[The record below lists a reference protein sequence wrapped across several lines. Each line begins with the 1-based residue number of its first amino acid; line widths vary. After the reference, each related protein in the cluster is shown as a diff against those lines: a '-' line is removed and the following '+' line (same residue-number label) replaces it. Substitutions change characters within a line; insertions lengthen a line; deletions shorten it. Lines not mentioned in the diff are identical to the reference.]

1 MGLFKVFWDIASAQ
15 ICASRKGVFCLLQ
28 ESATVL
34 VTKKHKE
41 IAMHAW
47 KKCWAAAALC
57 ATLSSANAQLLI
69 GQTAGFT
76 GQVAAGVKETSD
88 GAKLYIDTVNAKG
101 GVNGQKIE
109 VVALDDKFDPK
120 LAAENARKLIE
131 ENNVLALF
139 LNRGTPHTEA
149 IIPLLDKHGVA
160 LVAPSTGAMVLH
172 QPVRKYVFNVRAT
185 YQREAEKAMTHLA
198 SMGISR
204 IGVVYADDS
213 FGADGLA
220 GAQKGLVAAKITPVL
235 QEKFDRA
242 KPEFPPIAAKLV
254 KADAQ
259 AVLIIASGSAVVDAN
274 NAIRTAGSAAQI
286 VTLSNNAS
294 TGFIKSLGA
303 NARGVIVTQVYPNER
318 AVTYPMVKE
327 AQELARAKG
336 LGDIS
341 PAMLEGFAAAKVLVE
356 GLKRAGPKPTREKVQ
371 VALESLR
378 KFDLGGLEVTY
389 GPDDHTGLD
398 FADLSI
404 IGTDG
409 KFRR

>member
-1 MGLFKVFWDIASAQ
+1 M
-15 ICASRKGVFCLLQ
+15 R
-28 ESATVL
+28 
-34 VTKKHKE
+34 
-41 IAMHAW
+41 AW
-47 KKCWAAAALC
+47 KQCGAAVALC
-57 ATLSSANAQLLI
+57 ATLGAANAQLLI
-69 GQTAGFT
+69 GQTAGLT

-88 GAKLYIDTVNAKG
+88 GAKLYLDSVNAKG

-109 VVALDDKFDPK
+109 MVALDDKFDPK
-120 LAAENARKLIE
+120 LAADNARKLIE
-131 ENNVLALF
+131 ETNVLALF

-149 IIPLLDKHGVA
+149 IIPLLDKHGVS

-213 FGADGLA
+213 FGADGLT

-242 KPEFPPIAAKLV
+242 KPDFTPIAAKLA

-274 NAIRTAGSAAQI
+274 NAIRAAGSAAQI

-294 TGFIKSLGA
+294 AGFIKSLGA

-341 PAMLEGFAAAKVLVE
+341 QAMLEGYAAAKVLVE

-378 KFDLGGLEVTY
+378 KFDLGGLEITY